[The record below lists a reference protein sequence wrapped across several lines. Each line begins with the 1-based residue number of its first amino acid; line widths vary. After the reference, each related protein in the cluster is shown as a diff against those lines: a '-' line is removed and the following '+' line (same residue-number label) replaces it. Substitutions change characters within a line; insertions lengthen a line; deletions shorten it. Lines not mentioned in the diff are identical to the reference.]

1 MGSNVVKQADE
12 VMHQLMKIVEKT
24 NPKTGRKYK
33 ENRLTTSQIRKFLIA
48 VNTVT
53 NKVNVYK
60 SKNVGVQQLT
70 DELATE
76 VQYLKVKIVYQA
88 GREATVKKFVQASKL
103 LEYIDGIGTDMKKY
117 DEFAH
122 YVEALVA
129 YHKFYGGQ
137 D

>member
-12 VMHQLMKIVEKT
+12 VMHQLM
-24 NPKTGRKYK
+24 
-33 ENRLTTSQIRKFLIA
+33 
-48 VNTVT
+48 
-53 NKVNVYK
+53 NVYK

-88 GREATVKKFVQASKL
+88 GREATVKKFVQASQL
-103 LEYIDGIGTDMKKY
+103 LECIDGIGTDMKKY

>member
-1 MGSNVVKQADE
+1 MGSNVVKKADE
-12 VMHQLMKIVEKT
+12 VMHQLMKK
-24 NPKTGRKYK
+24 
-33 ENRLTTSQIRKFLIA
+33 NRLTTSQIRKFLIA

-88 GREATVKKFVQASKL
+88 GREDTVKKFVQASRL
-103 LEYIDGIGTDMKKY
+103 LEWIDGIGTDMKKY